1 MPKSLIKLLVLPFI
15 LKQCGHF
22 LKKKDITLA
31 EIISKS
37 KQYTNTAYH
46 EMSCELL
53 RHLESRND
61 VGSRCSPPP
70 PKIPQERIFQPDCKE
85 NIRFRLMW

>member
-22 LKKKDITLA
+22 LKKKDITL

-37 KQYTNTAYH
+37 KQYTNTTYH

-61 VGSRCSPPP
+61 VGSRCSPPQ
-70 PKIPQERIFQPDCKE
+70 KNTSGKDILA
-85 NIRFRLMW
+85 RL